1 MRFHRNLAILAGFAL
16 ASGVALAQQPAP
28 PAPSFAPSNL
38 SEKGVR
44 AMAANCSS
52 CHGTNG
58 NAAPNSTLAGLAG
71 RPKDSLL
78 EMLTQFRDGKRPATL
93 MHQLSKG
100 YTDAELS
107 AMADFFSKQ
116 AR

>member
-1 MRFHRNLAILAGFAL
+1 MRIHRNAVVL
-16 ASGVALAQQPAP
+16 SGLLLVSAMAFAQQAAP

-38 SEKGVR
+38 SEQGVR

-58 NAAPNSTLAGLAG
+58 HAAANSTLAGLAG

-93 MHQLSKG
+93 MHQLTKG

-107 AMADFFSKQ
+107 ARADFFSKQ